1 MSTLK
6 IYGGLD
12 VKKRARILPDAAA
25 VVGEDDFK
33 KLKRKL
39 NNHSLP
45 TKNKHHARFTFS
57 RQLPEAGE
65 IIVSYTAWLSEK
77 AKDCKFDNQINNR
90 TLEHLIQMIRD
101 NDLIKKSIPKNGT
114 LTNSLKKQAREMIST
129 NNERYERQLQDIQ
142 SKKEKKMKRSKYCDN
157 CSKVGLHPPGQNY
170 KP

>member
-57 RQLPEAGE
+57 RQLPRSRGDHCELH
-65 IIVSYTAWLSEK
+65 SM
-77 AKDCKFDNQINNR
+77 AKWEGKRLQIW
-90 TLEHLIQMIRD
+90 QPD
-101 NDLIKKSIPKNGT
+101 
-114 LTNSLKKQAREMIST
+114 Q
-129 NNERYERQLQDIQ
+129 QQDT
-142 SKKEKKMKRSKYCDN
+142 RAPNTDD
-157 CSKVGLHPPGQNY
+157 
-170 KP
+170 

>member
-6 IYGGLD
+6 IYSGLH
-12 VKKRARILPDAAA
+12 VKKRARNLPDAATA

-57 RQLPEAGE
+57 RQLLEAGE

-90 TLEHLIQMIRD
+90 ILEHLIQMISD
-101 NDLIKKSIPKNGT
+101 DDLIKKSIPKNGT

-142 SKKEKKMKRSKYCDN
+142 SKTSTEESAEKWQRKKKR
-157 CSKVGLHPPGQNY
+157 
-170 KP
+170 